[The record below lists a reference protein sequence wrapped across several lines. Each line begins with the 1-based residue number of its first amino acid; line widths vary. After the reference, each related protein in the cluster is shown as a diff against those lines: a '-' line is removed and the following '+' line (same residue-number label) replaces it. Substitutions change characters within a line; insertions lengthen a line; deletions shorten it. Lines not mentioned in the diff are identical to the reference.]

1 VVAAKELLHDEIEDT
16 LAKLESMG
24 LRNDLSMPFA
34 LPESMPGGGAM
45 GGGMGSGG
53 IKPPPGGNKPAPGV
67 ILPYPNTSAIP
78 GIAPANPALDTTRD
92 QTELY
97 RKGLAPAPNLN
108 LPGMAPAAFGGY
120 VPQSNT
126 APQVTS
132 GEPDLR
138 DPNDLELPNA
148 EVPSGVEPKPY

>member
-1 VVAAKELLHDEIEDT
+1 
-16 LAKLESMG
+16 M
-24 LRNDLSMPFA
+24 
-34 LPESMPGGGAM
+34 M
-45 GGGMGSGG
+45 GGSMGSGG
-53 IKPPPGGNKPAPGV
+53 SNPPPGGNKPAPGV
-67 ILPYPNTSAIP
+67 IMPYPNTSAYP
-78 GIAPANPALDTTRD
+78 GIAPANSALDSSRV

-132 GEPDLR
+132 GEPDLS
-138 DPNDLELPNA
+138 DPNALELPSA
-148 EVPSGVEPKPY
+148 EVPSGVEPESY